1 MSHKPIKL
9 KKLYSQYIK
18 ENIVVT
24 TSGKYKPEALLC
36 AVSAL
41 GADRV
46 LFSVD
51 YPWVTPQ
58 DGVACFDNTPMSDSD
73 REKISHLNAEKL
85 LKL

>member
-1 MSHKPIKL
+1 MSRPGGLH
-9 KKLYSQYIK
+9 
-18 ENIVVT
+18 
-24 TSGKYKPEALLC
+24 GPEALLC

-58 DGVACFDNTPMSDSD
+58 DGVACFDNTPMSDSE
-73 REKISHLNAEKL
+73 REKISHLIAEKL
-85 LKL
+85 LRL